1 MSLAEKLARVW
12 GVTPATATD
21 ATNATEGT
29 FPQVTVANVAPVA
42 VATGEAAH
50 GASPAKA
57 VSAQAMAEA
66 RRHIAR
72 AELTPEA
79 RQARL
84 ADLERTPELA
94 RFWILVWHTQEVD
107 LPIDFGK
114 IDRE

>member
-1 MSLAEKLARVW
+1 MQVLRTPFPPKPWRKPGGISLA
-12 GVTPATATD
+12 PS
-21 ATNATEGT
+21 
-29 FPQVTVANVAPVA
+29 
-42 VATGEAAH
+42 
-50 GASPAKA
+50 SPP
-57 VSAQAMAEA
+57 
-66 RRHIAR
+66 R
-72 AELTPEA
+72 